1 MNAALRST
9 ILDLMDRHG
18 IGWFDYEGPDGT
30 MTLDADR
37 PEQHPPVLADRP
49 GIFLTRH
56 PADAVAPSWPRR
68 AKPGDIVGWLKIG
81 PLLEP
86 VRAREDATIIR
97 PRLPDGALAGH
108 GDRLF

>member
-9 ILDLMDRHG
+9 ILDLMVRHG

-30 MTLDADR
+30 MTIDADR
-37 PEQHPPVLADRP
+37 PEEHSPVLASRP
-49 GIFLTRH
+49 GIFLSHH
-56 PADAVAPSWPRR
+56 PAESVAPSWPRR
-68 AKPGDIVGWLKIG
+68 VQSGDIVGWLKIG

-86 VRAREDATIIR
+86 VRASEDAIVSR
-97 PRLPDGALAGH
+97 PRLADGTRAGY